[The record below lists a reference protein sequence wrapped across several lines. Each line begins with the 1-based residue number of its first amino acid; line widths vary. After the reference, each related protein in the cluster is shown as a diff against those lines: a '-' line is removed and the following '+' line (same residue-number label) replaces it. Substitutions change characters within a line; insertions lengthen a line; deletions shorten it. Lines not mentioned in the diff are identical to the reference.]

1 MLSDIQVLAKPD
13 DCSGKIFAVSG
24 LRFED
29 DIATDLWQKIM
40 DHKWILSEKLG
51 REVGFPAACLDY
63 LDAVGVDDK
72 IVRDRQ
78 ADLLDEL
85 GAQFIDRDVWD
96 TISDTQP
103 PKQLVR
109 RRIILPLREEKLSRK
124 HGVVPPKTLIF
135 FGPPGTGKTHF
146 VKAMAGTLAW
156 WYIEISPS
164 LLMADGVEKIGA
176 NLRRIMEKIRKLD
189 EAVVFIDEFEEIAS
203 SRDEASRVDRSITNE
218 FLKQVP
224 LLKKEG
230 KKILLV
236 CATNYIR
243 DLDSALLRPGR
254 FDCIIPVG
262 SLDDEGRRTI
272 LQHYNSKVNARN
284 INLDLIV
291 SLTQNFTPADI
302 ELLYQI
308 IAQRSFER
316 EYEIKQDYAVT
327 TEDVISEISKF
338 RPSLTHE
345 VIEDFRQ
352 DAIKYSR
359 I

>member
-1 MLSDIQVLAKPD
+1 MLDTTIDFPRPE
-13 DCSGKIFAVSG
+13 DCSELIFTASG
-24 LRFED
+24 LRFD
-29 DIATDLWQKIM
+29 DEIASDLHQKIL

-51 REVGFPAACLDY
+51 REVGFRASCLDF
-63 LDAVGVDDK
+63 LDTYGVDEQALP
-72 IVRDRQ
+72 DRR

-85 GAQFIDRDVWD
+85 GAQFIDRDAWD
-96 TISDTQP
+96 TISETQP

-109 RRIILPLREEKLSRK
+109 KRIILPLREETLSRK
-124 HGVVPPKTLIF
+124 HGVIPPKTLIF

-164 LLMADGVEKIGA
+164 LLMADGMDRIGA
-176 NLRRIMEKIRKLD
+176 NLRDTMEKVRKLD
-189 EAVVFIDEFEEIAS
+189 EAVIFIDEFEEIAS
-203 SRDEASRVDRSITNE
+203 SRDEASRIDRSITNE

-243 DLDSALLRPGR
+243 QLDAALLRPGR

-262 SLDDEGRRTI
+262 TLDDEGRRTI
-272 LQHYNSKVNARN
+272 LQHYNAKINTRA
-284 INLDLIV
+284 INLDLVV

-302 ELLYQI
+302 ELLYQTL
-308 IAQRSFER
+308 AQRSFER
-316 EYEIKQDYAVT
+316 EYEIKADCPVT
-327 TEDVISEISKF
+327 TEDIIAEVSKF

-345 VIEDFRQ
+345 AIEEFKQ
-352 DAIKYSR
+352 DVIKYSR